1 MKIKNY
7 ANRDSFPKNYQT
19 FTQPSETI
27 PDQTLSIRQILDRY
41 ARGIPMD
48 VKEPLWDENPS
59 IDDLMPDP
67 RRMDL
72 AERQEYALQAKQE
85 LETIKATINA
95 KKAKKAKDE
104 PKNEQSEE

>member
-1 MKIKNY
+1 MKVKNY
-7 ANRDSFPKNYQT
+7 MNRESFPKNYKT

-48 VKEPLWDENPS
+48 VKQPIWDENPTFEENFT
-59 IDDLMPDP
+59 DP

-72 AERQEYALQAKQE
+72 AEREEFAKQAKIE
-85 LETIKATINA
+85 LENIKSTINT

-104 PKNEQSEE
+104 PKNEQREE